1 MRQQAI
7 LLKPARRARGFGL
20 FDALVSLMVLSLG
33 MLAMTRFQNRMVAQT
48 TESNSRQVATQLAAE
63 HLSTVL
69 VDVKNAACY
78 TLPQAGACANAG
90 AKTRT
95 TEWAARV
102 AGTLPGN
109 VATTAALNAATG
121 SMTLTIT
128 WTGKDNGEART
139 LRTVTDVR
147 P

>member
-1 MRQQAI
+1 MRH
-7 LLKPARRARGFGL
+7 ARGFGL
-20 FDALVSLMVLSLG
+20 FDAMISLMVLSLG
-33 MLAMTRFQNRMVAQT
+33 LLAMTRFQNRMVAQA
-48 TESNSRQVATQLAAE
+48 TESNSRQVATQLASE

-69 VDVKNAACY
+69 VDVANAACY
-78 TLPQAGACANAG
+78 TLPQAGACGNAG

-95 TEWAARV
+95 TDWANRV
-102 AGTLPGN
+102 SGALPGN
-109 VATTAALNAATG
+109 VATAATLNAATG
-121 SMTLTIT
+121 QLTLTIS